1 MKRLRIWSSW
11 TYPWMI
17 LISILVYFGQFSIL
31 TGINQDVEYLP
42 HAQNVRGQP
51 LYLRNRNS
59 FYEKYIRSAE
69 DSSILK
75 SNPNPSLISYPN
87 INKDKGNVFK
97 PKPLKPGPWIKMT
110 TGEIW
115 PKPKFQST
123 NFTILEI
130 DINTFAIQVGKIVLL
145 NNAVIQ
151 EYSEICNSIFALA

>member
-17 LISILVYFGQFSIL
+17 FFSILLYFPEFSSL
-31 TGINQDVEYLP
+31 TGINQDAEYVP

-51 LYLRNRNS
+51 LYLQNRNS
-59 FYEKYIRSAE
+59 FYEKYIRSSKE
-69 DSSILK
+69 SSRLR
-75 SNPNPSLISYPN
+75 SNPNPSLTSYPD

-97 PKPLKPGPWIKMT
+97 PKPLRPGPWIKMT

-123 NFTILEI
+123 NSTILEI
-130 DINTFAIQVGKIVLL
+130 DINTFIIQVKDCI
-145 NNAVIQ
+145 I
-151 EYSEICNSIFALA
+151 E

>member
-1 MKRLRIWSSW
+1 
-11 TYPWMI
+11 MI
-17 LISILVYFGQFSIL
+17 LISILVYFGQFSSL

-145 NNAVIQ
+145 NNAAIQ
-151 EYSEICNSIFALA
+151 EY

>member
-1 MKRLRIWSSW
+1 MKRLRIRSSW

-17 LISILVYFGQFSIL
+17 FFSILVYLYTCIQYLYSL

-42 HAQNVRGQP
+42 HAQTVRGQP

-59 FYEKYIRSAE
+59 FYEKFIRSAE

-97 PKPLKPGPWIKMT
+97 PKPLKTGRWIKMT
-110 TGEIW
+110 TGDIW

-123 NFTILEI
+123 NSTILEI

-151 EYSEICNSIFALA
+151 E

>member
-17 LISILVYFGQFSIL
+17 FFSIL
-31 TGINQDVEYLP
+31 EYFRQYSSLTEINQDVEYLP
-42 HAQNVRGQP
+42 HAQKNRGQP

-59 FYEKYIRSAE
+59 FYEKFIRSAE

-97 PKPLKPGPWIKMT
+97 PKPLKTGRWIKMT
-110 TGEIW
+110 TGDIW

-123 NFTILEI
+123 NSTILEI

-151 EYSEICNSIFALA
+151 EFRNL